1 MIGNNKWLFKT
12 QYMEH
17 HNIPSSPNN
26 NTKTKYRRIE
36 LAEHAACVGKAVNT
50 YAVIELW

>member
-12 QYMEH
+12 QDMKH
-17 HNIPSSPNN
+17 HNLSSSPNIT
-26 NTKTKYRRIE
+26 TKIKYRMVE

-50 YAVIELW
+50 